1 MYRQHI
7 AKSLYLDCLPLRRKG
22 EHFTCASLQYLYKCL
37 IKASCY
43 QAGSV
48 DELEAMRLS
57 EPRPSLFTITQ
68 PETDE
73 NKGLTCAF
81 NAQSELKALPA
92 PHLYIE
98 VRAEEEEG
106 VAALVTCARKQGL
119 EMYIFRYAK
128 EHQRWLWPFMGM
140 RYGPTIKDIAH
151 IAVLDPRTLS
161 QMGPNAQKALIQEH
175 AAQAA
180 LFIAALEGIR
190 QGIYPLLASS
200 EITQKP
206 SQIAPI
212 SPSSFAQ
219 RARSQ
224 HKKRGPTKG
233 SVRF

>member
-1 MYRQHI
+1 MMKTI
-7 AKSLYLDCLPLRRKG
+7 FFDLDDTLYFRRDAFFLAFDEFFGGEHADLKEAANDRCRIRGDEVFFKCQKG
-22 EHFTCASLQYLYKCL
+22 E
-37 IKASCY
+37 
-43 QAGSV
+43 
-48 DELEAMRLS
+48 
-57 EPRPSLFTITQ
+57 IT
-68 PETDE
+68 E
-73 NKGLTCAF
+73 
-81 NAQSELKALPA
+81 
-92 PHLYIE
+92 
-98 VRAEEEEG
+98 
-106 VAALVTCARKQGL
+106 L

-140 RYGPTIKDIAH
+140 RYGPTINDIAH

-190 QGIYPLLASS
+190 HGIYPLLASS

-206 SQIAPI
+206 PQIAPI